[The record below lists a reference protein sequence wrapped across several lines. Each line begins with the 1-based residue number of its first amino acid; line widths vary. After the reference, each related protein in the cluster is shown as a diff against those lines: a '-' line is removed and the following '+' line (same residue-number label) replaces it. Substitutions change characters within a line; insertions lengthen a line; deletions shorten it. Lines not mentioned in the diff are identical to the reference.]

1 MTNSK
6 SRLSKKNPDAETLQ
20 EDPAFKMVLELD
32 FDQIIPFVLSNIR
45 KRGLIP
51 LFYISVNAAFLIFI
65 ILYAIWNIRLGSLS
79 AGKIIWQIVAGI
91 LAGSIL
97 VIPPHEILHGL
108 AYRILGARK
117 IRFGVDLQQ
126 FIFYVTADRFP
137 ISKRELAFLAMAPFV
152 IMNLLLISLTAVW
165 ASQFTLFTTTL
176 LLSHNIMCIGDFAM
190 ISYAFSQKGAL
201 YTFDDTVK
209 KKSYFFERKE

>member
-1 MTNSK
+1 MTNSR

-20 EDPAFKMVLELD
+20 QDPAYRMVLELD
-32 FDQIIPFVLSNIR
+32 FDQIIPFVLTNIR
-45 KRGLIP
+45 KRGFIP
-51 LFYISVNAAFLIFI
+51 LFYISINTAFLFFI
-65 ILYAIWNIRLGSLS
+65 ILYAIWNVRLGSFS
-79 AGKIIWQIVAGI
+79 AGKISWQIVAGI

-97 VIPPHEILHGL
+97 VIPPHELLHGL

-137 ISKRELAFLAMAPFV
+137 ISKRELAFLAMVPFV
-152 IMNLLLISLTAVW
+152 IMNLVIISLTAAW
-165 ASQFTLFTTTL
+165 ASQFTLFSATL

-190 ISYAFSQKGAL
+190 ISYAYSQKGAL

-209 KKSYFFERKE
+209 KKSFFFERRE